1 MPRHKDTD
9 PLSKEMGGTFQRGGD
24 YGFLTTSI
32 ITNATSNQDL
42 QDDMETGWKNGTA
55 QLLHGD
61 IRPALKR
68 CQDAVAKGNNAD
80 FDVENADVTG
90 ATTVASLVA
99 LTALGANSNGVRRN
113 WTD

>member
-1 MPRHKDTD
+1 MARHNDMD
-9 PLSKEMGGTFQRGGD
+9 NLSSEMGGTFQRGGD

-42 QDDMETGWKNGTA
+42 QDDMATGWRNGTA
-55 QLLHGD
+55 QVLHGD
-61 IRPALKR
+61 VRPALKR
-68 CQDAVAKGNNAD
+68 AQEAVDRGNQAD

-90 ATTVASLVA
+90 ATTVATLVA
-99 LTALGANSNGVRRN
+99 LTNLGSNANGIRRN